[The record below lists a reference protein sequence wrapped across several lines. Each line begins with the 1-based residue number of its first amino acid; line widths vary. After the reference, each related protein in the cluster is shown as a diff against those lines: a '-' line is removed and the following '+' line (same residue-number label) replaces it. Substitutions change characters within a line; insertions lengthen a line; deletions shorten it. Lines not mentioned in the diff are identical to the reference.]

1 MAISV
6 WEQSTYFAPKDLV
19 IVGCGFV
26 GLWTAYEA
34 IHQNPKLNI
43 TILERGT
50 IPSGASTRNAGFSC
64 FGSVSELISDIQL
77 MGEAAMLET
86 VKMRYDGLQRIQEVF
101 KAKEIDYNQW
111 GGYEL
116 FEGKKGAKNDESGLY
131 DISKLESDI
140 AYLNKILAP
149 ALKTPK
155 KNGKYLPIYTNAS
168 KHIKKLGFQGIEA
181 LAFNQLEG
189 QLNSAKLV
197 LALQKAVQAKG
208 VQILFNT
215 EVKKFKSHKKGVT
228 ITTNLEAVLE
238 TKQFL
243 VCTNGFAK
251 QLIPSLDVVPAR
263 GQVFVTEPIKNLKF
277 KGCFH
282 FDEGYYYFRNLG
294 NRLLLGGARNADF
307 KNEKTY
313 SLETSATI
321 QKVLEDCMMQRI
333 LPKGSKKPKIEL
345 RWSGTMGMGTIK
357 KPIIEQVQPNVYC
370 AVRMSGMGVAIAL
383 HLNSIFGFLDP
394 LGRIRCIIKSSN
406 TFCMVAE
413 VSNEYVFSFLKSAFL
428 APPNNKRLPKLRK

>member
-34 IHQNPKLNI
+34 IQKNPKLNI
-43 TILERGT
+43 TILERGV

-64 FGSVSELISDIQL
+64 FGSVSELMYDIKL
-77 MGEAAMLET
+77 MGEDAMLET
-86 VKMRYDGLQRIQEVF
+86 VKMRYDGLQRIQKVF

-116 FEGKKGAKNDESGLY
+116 FEGKKTVKDTKGKASKANKGVSTETSALY

-149 ALKTPK
+149 VLKTPK

-168 KHIKKLGFQGIEA
+168 KDIKKLGFQGIEA

-197 LALQKAVQAKG
+197 LALQKAVQEKG
-208 VQILFNT
+208 VQILFST

-228 ITTNLEAVLE
+228 ITTNLDAPLEA
-238 TKQFL
+238 KQFL
-243 VCTNGFAK
+243 ICTNGFAK
-251 QLIPSLDVVPAR
+251 QLMPSLDVVPAR

-313 SLETSATI
+313 SLDTSATI
-321 QKVLEDCMMQRI
+321 QKVLEQFMMERI
-333 LPKGSKKPKIEL
+333 LPKGTKKPKIEL
-345 RWSGTMGMGTIK
+345 RWSGTMGIGTIK
-357 KPIIEQVQPNVYC
+357 KPIIEQLQPNVYC
-370 AVRMSGMGVAIAL
+370 AVRMSGMGVAIAP
-383 HLNSIFGFLDP
+383 I
-394 LGRIRCIIKSSN
+394 
-406 TFCMVAE
+406 VAQKA
-413 VSNEYVFSFLKSAFL
+413 LKL
-428 APPNNKRLPKLRK
+428 MKL

>member
-1 MAISV
+1 
-6 WEQSTYFAPKDLV
+6 
-19 IVGCGFV
+19 
-26 GLWTAYEA
+26 
-34 IHQNPKLNI
+34 
-43 TILERGT
+43 
-50 IPSGASTRNAGFSC
+50 
-64 FGSVSELISDIQL
+64 
-77 MGEAAMLET
+77 MLET
-86 VKMRYDGLQRIQEVF
+86 VKMRYNGLQRIQEVF

-116 FEGKKGAKNDESGLY
+116 FEGKKGVSSDESALY

-168 KHIKKLGFQGIEA
+168 KDIKKLGFQGIEA

-321 QKVLEDCMMQRI
+321 QKVLEDFMMQRI

-370 AVRMSGMGVAIAL
+370 AVRMSGMGVAIAP
-383 HLNSIFGFLDP
+383 I
-394 LGRIRCIIKSSN
+394 
-406 TFCMVAE
+406 VAKKA
-413 VSNEYVFSFLKSAFL
+413 LKL
-428 APPNNKRLPKLRK
+428 MKG

>member
-34 IHQNPKLNI
+34 IQKNPKLNI
-43 TILERGT
+43 TILERGV

-64 FGSVSELISDIQL
+64 FGSVSELKYDVQL

-86 VKMRYDGLQRIQEVF
+86 VKMRYDGLQRIQKVF

-116 FEGKKGAKNDESGLY
+116 FEGKKSKNSSNDLY
-131 DISKLESDI
+131 DISKLENDI
-140 AYLNKILAP
+140 TYLNKILAP

-168 KHIKKLGFQGIEA
+168 KDIKKLGFQGIEA
-181 LAFNQLEG
+181 LAFNQMEG

-208 VQILFNT
+208 VQILFST
-215 EVKKFKSHKKGVT
+215 EVKKFKAHKKGVT
-228 ITTNLEAVLE
+228 ITTNLDAPLE
-238 TKQFL
+238 TKQL
-243 VCTNGFAK
+243 LICTNGFAK
-251 QLIPSLDVVPAR
+251 QLIPDLDVVPAR

-313 SLETSATI
+313 SLDTSDTI
-321 QKVLEDCMMQRI
+321 QKVLEKFMMERI

-345 RWSGTMGMGTIK
+345 RWSGTMGMGKIK
-357 KPIIEQVQPNVYC
+357 KPIIEQLQPNVYC
-370 AVRMSGMGVAIAL
+370 AVRMSGMGVAIAP
-383 HLNSIFGFLDP
+383 I
-394 LGRIRCIIKSSN
+394 
-406 TFCMVAE
+406 VAQKA
-413 VSNEYVFSFLKSAFL
+413 LKL
-428 APPNNKRLPKLRK
+428 MKL

>member
-34 IHQNPKLNI
+34 IQKNPKLNI
-43 TILERGT
+43 TILERGV

-64 FGSVSELISDIQL
+64 FGSVSELMYDVQL

-86 VKMRYDGLQRIQEVF
+86 VKMRYDGLQRIQKVF

-116 FEGKKGAKNDESGLY
+116 FEGKKSKNSSNDLY
-131 DISKLESDI
+131 DISKLENDI

-168 KHIKKLGFQGIEA
+168 KEIKKLGFQGIEA
-181 LAFNQLEG
+181 LVFNQMEG

-208 VQILFNT
+208 VQILFST

-228 ITTNLEAVLE
+228 ITTNLDAPLE
-238 TKQFL
+238 TKQFII
-243 VCTNGFAK
+243 CTNGFAK
-251 QLIPSLDVVPAR
+251 QLMPSLDVVPAR
-263 GQVFVTEPIKNLKF
+263 GQVFVTAPIKNLKF

-321 QKVLEDCMMQRI
+321 QNVLEKFMMERI

-345 RWSGTMGMGTIK
+345 RWSGTMGMGKIK
-357 KPIIEQVQPNVYC
+357 KPIIEQLQPNVYC
-370 AVRMSGMGVAIAL
+370 AVRMSGMGVAIAP
-383 HLNSIFGFLDP
+383 I
-394 LGRIRCIIKSSN
+394 
-406 TFCMVAE
+406 VAQKA
-413 VSNEYVFSFLKSAFL
+413 LKL
-428 APPNNKRLPKLRK
+428 MKV

>member
-321 QKVLEDCMMQRI
+321 QKVLEDFMMQRI

-345 RWSGTMGMGTIK
+345 RWSGTMGIGSIK

-370 AVRMSGMGVAIAL
+370 AVRMSGMGVAIAP
-383 HLNSIFGFLDP
+383 I
-394 LGRIRCIIKSSN
+394 
-406 TFCMVAE
+406 VAKKA
-413 VSNEYVFSFLKSAFL
+413 LKL
-428 APPNNKRLPKLRK
+428 MKG

>member
-34 IHQNPKLNI
+34 IQKNPKLNI

-64 FGSVSELISDIQL
+64 FGSVSELMYDVQL

-116 FEGKKGAKNDESGLY
+116 FEGKKTIKDTKGKAVKINKGASNHQSDLY
-131 DISKLESDI
+131 DILKLESDI

-155 KNGKYLPIYTNAS
+155 KNGAYLPIYTNAS
-168 KHIKKLGFQGIEA
+168 KDIQKLGFQGIEA

-197 LALQKAVQAKG
+197 LALQKAVQGKG
-208 VQILFNT
+208 VQILFGT
-215 EVKKFKSHKKGVT
+215 EVEKFKSHKKGVT
-228 ITTNLEAVLE
+228 ITTNLEAPIE

-251 QLIPSLDVVPAR
+251 QLMPSLDVVPAR

-294 NRLLLGGARNADF
+294 DRLLLGGARNADF
-307 KNEKTY
+307 KKEKTY

-321 QKVLEDCMMQRI
+321 QKVLEDFMMQRI

-345 RWSGTMGMGTIK
+345 RWSGTMGMGKIK
-357 KPIIEQVQPNVYC
+357 KPIIEQLQPNVYC
-370 AVRMSGMGVAIAL
+370 AVRMSGMGVAIAP
-383 HLNSIFGFLDP
+383 I
-394 LGRIRCIIKSSN
+394 
-406 TFCMVAE
+406 VAQKA
-413 VSNEYVFSFLKSAFL
+413 LKL
-428 APPNNKRLPKLRK
+428 MKV

>member
-86 VKMRYDGLQRIQEVF
+86 VKMRYVGLQRIQEVF

-116 FEGKKGAKNDESGLY
+116 FEGKKGARNDESGMY
-131 DISKLESDI
+131 DISKLESNI

-155 KNGKYLPIYTNAS
+155 KDGKYLPIYTNAS
-168 KHIKKLGFQGIEA
+168 KDIKKLGFQGIEA

-197 LALQKAVQAKG
+197 LALQKAVQSKG

-321 QKVLEDCMMQRI
+321 QKVLEDFMMQRI

-345 RWSGTMGMGTIK
+345 RWSGTMGMGSIK

-370 AVRMSGMGVAIAL
+370 AVRMSGMGVAIAP
-383 HLNSIFGFLDP
+383 I
-394 LGRIRCIIKSSN
+394 
-406 TFCMVAE
+406 VAKKA
-413 VSNEYVFSFLKSAFL
+413 LKL
-428 APPNNKRLPKLRK
+428 MKG

>member
-77 MGEAAMLET
+77 MGEAGMLET

-116 FEGKKGAKNDESGLY
+116 FEGEKGAKNDESGLY

-168 KHIKKLGFQGIEA
+168 KDIKKLGFQGIEA

-321 QKVLEDCMMQRI
+321 QKVLEDFMMQRI

-370 AVRMSGMGVAIAL
+370 AVRMSGMGVAIAP
-383 HLNSIFGFLDP
+383 I
-394 LGRIRCIIKSSN
+394 
-406 TFCMVAE
+406 VAKKA
-413 VSNEYVFSFLKSAFL
+413 LKL
-428 APPNNKRLPKLRK
+428 MKG

>member
-1 MAISV
+1 
-6 WEQSTYFAPKDLV
+6 V

-116 FEGKKGAKNDESGLY
+116 FEGKKGAKIDESGLY

-155 KNGKYLPIYTNAS
+155 KDGKYLPIYTNAS
-168 KHIKKLGFQGIEA
+168 KDIKKLGFQGIEA

-197 LALQKAVQAKG
+197 LALQKAVQSKG

-321 QKVLEDCMMQRI
+321 QKVLEDFMMQRI

-345 RWSGTMGMGTIK
+345 RWSGTMGMGSIK

-370 AVRMSGMGVAIAL
+370 AVRMSGMGVAIAP
-383 HLNSIFGFLDP
+383 I
-394 LGRIRCIIKSSN
+394 
-406 TFCMVAE
+406 VAKKA
-413 VSNEYVFSFLKSAFL
+413 LKL
-428 APPNNKRLPKLRK
+428 MKG

>member
-34 IHQNPKLNI
+34 IHQNPKLQI

-64 FGSVSELISDIQL
+64 FGSVSELMSDVQL

-101 KAKEIDYNQW
+101 KAKEIDYDEW

-116 FEGKKGAKNDESGLY
+116 FEGKKTIKDTKVSKGSSNELY

-168 KHIKKLGFQGIEA
+168 KDIKKLGFQGIEA

-208 VQILFNT
+208 VQILFST
-215 EVKKFKSHKKGVT
+215 EVQKFKSHKKGVT
-228 ITTNLEAVLE
+228 ITTNLDAPLE

-251 QLIPSLDVVPAR
+251 QLIPNLDVVPAR

-313 SLETSATI
+313 SLATSATI
-321 QKVLEDCMMQRI
+321 QKVLEKFMMERI
-333 LPKGSKKPKIEL
+333 LPKGTKKPKIEL
-345 RWSGTMGMGTIK
+345 RWSGTMGIGSIK

-370 AVRMSGMGVAIAL
+370 AVRMSGMGVAIAP
-383 HLNSIFGFLDP
+383 I
-394 LGRIRCIIKSSN
+394 
-406 TFCMVAE
+406 VAKKA
-413 VSNEYVFSFLKSAFL
+413 LKL
-428 APPNNKRLPKLRK
+428 MKG

>member
-168 KHIKKLGFQGIEA
+168 KDIKKLGFQGIEA

-321 QKVLEDCMMQRI
+321 QKVLEDFMMQRI

-345 RWSGTMGMGTIK
+345 RWSGTMGMGSIK

-370 AVRMSGMGVAIAL
+370 AVRMSGMGVAIAP
-383 HLNSIFGFLDP
+383 I
-394 LGRIRCIIKSSN
+394 
-406 TFCMVAE
+406 VAKKA
-413 VSNEYVFSFLKSAFL
+413 LKL
-428 APPNNKRLPKLRK
+428 MKG

>member
-34 IHQNPKLNI
+34 IQKNPKLNI

-64 FGSVSELISDIQL
+64 FGSVSELIYDVQL
-77 MGEAAMLET
+77 MGEANMLET
-86 VKMRYDGLQRIQEVF
+86 VKMRYDGLQRIQKVF
-101 KAKEIDYNQW
+101 KASEIDYKQW

-116 FEGKKGAKNDESGLY
+116 FEAQKNKNAKNNKTKKPVGY
-131 DISKLESDI
+131 DVSKLDSDI
-140 AYLNKILAP
+140 AYLNKVLAP
-149 ALKTPK
+149 VLKTPK
-155 KNGKYLPIYTNAS
+155 KNGKYLPIYTNAT
-168 KHIKKLGFQGIEA
+168 KDIKKLGFQGIEA

-215 EVKKFKSHKKGVT
+215 EVKKFKSHSKGVT
-228 ITTNLEAVLE
+228 IHTNLEAPLE
-238 TKQFL
+238 SKQFL
-243 VCTNGFAK
+243 VCTNGFAQ

-263 GQVFVTEPIKNLKF
+263 GQVFVTEPIPNLKF
-277 KGCFH
+277 KGSYH

-307 KNEKTY
+307 KNEKTF
-313 SLETSATI
+313 SLETSSKI
-321 QKVLEDCMMQRI
+321 QKVLEQFMMERI

-345 RWSGTMGMGTIK
+345 RWSGTMGMGKIK
-357 KPIIEQVQPNVYC
+357 KPIIQALQPNVYC
-370 AVRMSGMGVAIAL
+370 AVRMSGMGVAIAP
-383 HLNSIFGFLDP
+383 I
-394 LGRIRCIIKSSN
+394 
-406 TFCMVAE
+406 VAKK
-413 VSNEYVFSFLKSAFL
+413 VVQLMGC
-428 APPNNKRLPKLRK
+428 

>member
-168 KHIKKLGFQGIEA
+168 KDIKKLGFQGIEA

-321 QKVLEDCMMQRI
+321 QKVLEDFMMQRI

-345 RWSGTMGMGTIK
+345 RWSGTMGMGSIK
-357 KPIIEQVQPNVYC
+357 KPIIEQIQPNVYC
-370 AVRMSGMGVAIAL
+370 AVRMSGMGVAIAP
-383 HLNSIFGFLDP
+383 I
-394 LGRIRCIIKSSN
+394 
-406 TFCMVAE
+406 VAKKA
-413 VSNEYVFSFLKSAFL
+413 LKL
-428 APPNNKRLPKLRK
+428 MKG

>member
-34 IHQNPKLNI
+34 IHQNPKINI

-64 FGSVSELISDIQL
+64 FGSVSELMYDVQL

-101 KAKEIDYNQW
+101 KGKEIDYNQW

-116 FEGKKGAKNDESGLY
+116 FEGKKGASNDESGLY

-168 KHIKKLGFQGIEA
+168 KDINKLGFQGIEA

-197 LALQKAVQAKG
+197 LALQKVVQAKG
-208 VQILFNT
+208 VQILFGT

-238 TKQFL
+238 TKKFL

-321 QKVLEDCMMQRI
+321 QKVLEDFMMQRI

-345 RWSGTMGMGTIK
+345 RWSGTMGMGKIK
-357 KPIIEQVQPNVYC
+357 KPIIEQLQPNVYC
-370 AVRMSGMGVAIAL
+370 AVRMSGMGVAIAP
-383 HLNSIFGFLDP
+383 I
-394 LGRIRCIIKSSN
+394 
-406 TFCMVAE
+406 VAKKA
-413 VSNEYVFSFLKSAFL
+413 LKL
-428 APPNNKRLPKLRK
+428 MKG

>member
-34 IHQNPKLNI
+34 IHQNPKLQI

-64 FGSVSELISDIQL
+64 FGSVSELMSDIQL

-116 FEGKKGAKNDESGLY
+116 FEGKKTINNTKANKANKGVSSDESALY
-131 DISKLESDI
+131 DISKLEFDI
-140 AYLNKILAP
+140 TYLNKILAP

-155 KNGKYLPIYTNAS
+155 KNGKYLPIYTDAS
-168 KHIKKLGFQGIEA
+168 KDIQKLGFQGIEA

-197 LALQKAVQAKG
+197 LALQRAVQAKG

-228 ITTNLEAVLE
+228 VTTNLEAPLE

-251 QLIPSLDVVPAR
+251 QLIPGLDVVPAR

-321 QKVLEDCMMQRI
+321 QKVLEDFMMQRI

-345 RWSGTMGMGTIK
+345 RWSGTMGIGSIK
-357 KPIIEQVQPNVYC
+357 KPIIELVQPNVYC
-370 AVRMSGMGVAIAL
+370 AVRMSGMGVAIAP
-383 HLNSIFGFLDP
+383 I
-394 LGRIRCIIKSSN
+394 
-406 TFCMVAE
+406 VAKKA
-413 VSNEYVFSFLKSAFL
+413 LKL
-428 APPNNKRLPKLRK
+428 MKG

>member
-34 IHQNPKLNI
+34 IQKNPKLQI
-43 TILERGT
+43 TILERGF

-64 FGSVSELISDIQL
+64 FGSVSELMYDVQL

-86 VKMRYDGLQRIQEVF
+86 VKMRYDGLQRIQKVF
-101 KAKEIDYNQW
+101 KASEIDYHQW

-116 FEGKKGAKNDESGLY
+116 FEGAGDY
-131 DISKLESDI
+131 DLSKLDDDI

-149 ALKTPK
+149 VLKTPK
-155 KNGKYLPIYTNAS
+155 KNGTYLPIYTNAS
-168 KHIKKLGFQGIEA
+168 KEIGKLGFQGIQA

-197 LALQKAVQAKG
+197 LALQKVVQAKG

-215 EVKKFKSHKKGVT
+215 EVKKFKSHSKGVT
-228 ITTNLEAVLE
+228 IYTNLEVPLE
-238 TKQFL
+238 AKQFL

-251 QLIPSLDVVPAR
+251 KLLPGLDVVPAR
-263 GQVFVTEPIKNLKF
+263 GQVFVTEPIPNLKF

-282 FDEGYYYFRNLG
+282 YDEGFYYFRNLG
-294 NRLLLGGARNADF
+294 NRLLLGGARNKDF

-313 SLETSATI
+313 SLDTSATI
-321 QKVLEDCMMQRI
+321 QKVLEQFMMQRI

-345 RWSGTMGMGTIK
+345 RWSGTMGIGKIK
-357 KPIIEQVQPNVYC
+357 KPIIQAVQPNVYC
-370 AVRMSGMGVAIAL
+370 AVRMSGMGVAIAP
-383 HLNSIFGFLDP
+383 IVAQKA
-394 LGRIRCIIKSSN
+394 IKL
-406 TFCMVAE
+406 
-413 VSNEYVFSFLKSAFL
+413 LKL
-428 APPNNKRLPKLRK
+428 K

>member
-34 IHQNPKLNI
+34 IQKNPKLNI
-43 TILERGT
+43 TILERGV

-64 FGSVSELISDIQL
+64 FGSVSELMYDVQL

-86 VKMRYDGLQRIQEVF
+86 VKMRYDGLQRIQKVF
-101 KAKEIDYNQW
+101 NAKEIDYNQW

-116 FEGKKGAKNDESGLY
+116 FEGKKSKNSSNDLY
-131 DISKLESDI
+131 DISKLENDI

-149 ALKTPK
+149 ALKSPK

-168 KHIKKLGFQGIEA
+168 KEIKKLGFQGIEA
-181 LAFNQLEG
+181 LVFNQMEG

-208 VQILFNT
+208 VQILFST

-228 ITTNLEAVLE
+228 ITTNLDAPLE
-238 TKQFL
+238 TKQFII
-243 VCTNGFAK
+243 CTNGFAK
-251 QLIPSLDVVPAR
+251 QLIPELDVVPAR

-313 SLETSATI
+313 SLDTSDTI
-321 QKVLEDCMMQRI
+321 QKVLEKFMMERI

-345 RWSGTMGMGTIK
+345 RWSGIMGMGKIK
-357 KPIIEQVQPNVYC
+357 KPIIEQLQPNVYC
-370 AVRMSGMGVAIAL
+370 AVRMSGMGVAIAP
-383 HLNSIFGFLDP
+383 I
-394 LGRIRCIIKSSN
+394 
-406 TFCMVAE
+406 VAQKA
-413 VSNEYVFSFLKSAFL
+413 LKL
-428 APPNNKRLPKLRK
+428 MKV

>member
-64 FGSVSELISDIQL
+64 FGSVSELMSDIQL
-77 MGEAAMLET
+77 MGEATMLET

-116 FEGKKGAKNDESGLY
+116 FEGKKGARNDESGMY

-140 AYLNKILAP
+140 AYLNKLLAP

-168 KHIKKLGFQGIEA
+168 KDIKKLGFQGIEA

-197 LALQKAVQAKG
+197 LALQKAVQSKG

-251 QLIPSLDVVPAR
+251 QLIPRLDVVPAR

-294 NRLLLGGARNADF
+294 DRLLLGGARNADF

-321 QKVLEDCMMQRI
+321 QKVLEDFMMQRI

-345 RWSGTMGMGTIK
+345 RWSGTMGMGSIK

-370 AVRMSGMGVAIAL
+370 AVRMSGMGVAIAP
-383 HLNSIFGFLDP
+383 I
-394 LGRIRCIIKSSN
+394 
-406 TFCMVAE
+406 VAKKA
-413 VSNEYVFSFLKSAFL
+413 LKLMKA
-428 APPNNKRLPKLRK
+428 

>member
-168 KHIKKLGFQGIEA
+168 KDINKLGFQGIEA

-321 QKVLEDCMMQRI
+321 QKVLEDFMMQRI

-370 AVRMSGMGVAIAL
+370 AVRMSGMGVAIAP
-383 HLNSIFGFLDP
+383 I
-394 LGRIRCIIKSSN
+394 
-406 TFCMVAE
+406 VAKKA
-413 VSNEYVFSFLKSAFL
+413 LKL
-428 APPNNKRLPKLRK
+428 MKG

>member
-34 IHQNPKLNI
+34 IQKNPKLNI
-43 TILERGT
+43 TILERGV

-64 FGSVSELISDIQL
+64 FGSVSELMYDVQL

-86 VKMRYDGLQRIQEVF
+86 VKMRYDGLQRIQKVF

-116 FEGKKGAKNDESGLY
+116 FEGKKSKNSSNDLY
-131 DISKLESDI
+131 DISKLENDI

-168 KHIKKLGFQGIEA
+168 KEIKKLGFQGIEA
-181 LAFNQLEG
+181 LVFNQLEG

-208 VQILFNT
+208 VQILFST

-228 ITTNLEAVLE
+228 ITTNLDTPLE
-238 TKQFL
+238 TKQFII
-243 VCTNGFAK
+243 CTNGFAK
-251 QLIPSLDVVPAR
+251 QLMPKLDVVPAR

-313 SLETSATI
+313 SLDTSDTI
-321 QKVLEDCMMQRI
+321 QKVLEKFMMKRI
-333 LPKGSKKPKIEL
+333 LPKGSKKPNIEL
-345 RWSGTMGMGTIK
+345 RWSGTMGMGKIK
-357 KPIIEQVQPNVYC
+357 KPIIEQLQPNVYC
-370 AVRMSGMGVAIAL
+370 AVRMSGMGVAIAP
-383 HLNSIFGFLDP
+383 I
-394 LGRIRCIIKSSN
+394 
-406 TFCMVAE
+406 VAQKA
-413 VSNEYVFSFLKSAFL
+413 LKL
-428 APPNNKRLPKLRK
+428 MKV

>member
-64 FGSVSELISDIQL
+64 FGSVSELISDVQL

-101 KAKEIDYNQW
+101 KAKEIEYNQW

-116 FEGKKGAKNDESGLY
+116 FEGKKTIKNTKANKGVSSDESELY

-140 AYLNKILAP
+140 TYLNKILAP

-168 KHIKKLGFQGIEA
+168 KDIQKLGFQGIEA

-208 VQILFNT
+208 VQILFST

-251 QLIPSLDVVPAR
+251 QLIPNLDVVPAR

-321 QKVLEDCMMQRI
+321 QKVLEDFMMQRI

-345 RWSGTMGMGTIK
+345 RWSGTMGIGSIK

-370 AVRMSGMGVAIAL
+370 AVRMSGMGVAIAP
-383 HLNSIFGFLDP
+383 I
-394 LGRIRCIIKSSN
+394 
-406 TFCMVAE
+406 VAKKA
-413 VSNEYVFSFLKSAFL
+413 LKL
-428 APPNNKRLPKLRK
+428 MKG

>member
-1 MAISV
+1 MAMAISV

-131 DISKLESDI
+131 DISKLDSDI

-168 KHIKKLGFQGIEA
+168 KDIKKLGFQGIEA

-321 QKVLEDCMMQRI
+321 QKVLEDFMMQRI

-345 RWSGTMGMGTIK
+345 RWSGTMGMGSIK

-370 AVRMSGMGVAIAL
+370 AVRMSGMGVAIAP
-383 HLNSIFGFLDP
+383 I
-394 LGRIRCIIKSSN
+394 
-406 TFCMVAE
+406 VAKKA
-413 VSNEYVFSFLKSAFL
+413 LKL
-428 APPNNKRLPKLRK
+428 MKE

>member
-34 IHQNPKLNI
+34 IHQNPKLQI

-64 FGSVSELISDIQL
+64 FGSVSELMSDIQL

-116 FEGKKGAKNDESGLY
+116 FEGKKTNKHAKGKVSKINKGASSDESGLY

-168 KHIKKLGFQGIEA
+168 KDIQKLGFQGIEA

-208 VQILFNT
+208 VQILFGT
-215 EVKKFKSHKKGVT
+215 EVQKFKSHKKGVT
-228 ITTNLEAVLE
+228 ITTNLDAPLE

-251 QLIPSLDVVPAR
+251 QLITGLDVVPAR

-321 QKVLEDCMMQRI
+321 QKVLEQFMMQRI

-345 RWSGTMGMGTIK
+345 RWSGTMGMGSIK

-370 AVRMSGMGVAIAL
+370 AVRMSGMGVAIAP
-383 HLNSIFGFLDP
+383 I
-394 LGRIRCIIKSSN
+394 
-406 TFCMVAE
+406 VAQKA
-413 VSNEYVFSFLKSAFL
+413 S
-428 APPNNKRLPKLRK
+428 KLMKL